1 MSQEIISYLILSGVK
16 LRQFQHWYWYTGMD
30 GQILAPQKR
39 RCTILYADIF
49 YNTLTFIHFNTNQN
63 LFWSKK
69 ANIVEND
76 VASNSFIH
84 RMIAN
89 I

>member
-1 MSQEIISYLILSGVK
+1 MSQEMISYLILSGVK
-16 LRQFQHWYWYTGMD
+16 LCPFQHWYWYTGMD

-49 YNTLTFIHFNTNQN
+49 YNTLT